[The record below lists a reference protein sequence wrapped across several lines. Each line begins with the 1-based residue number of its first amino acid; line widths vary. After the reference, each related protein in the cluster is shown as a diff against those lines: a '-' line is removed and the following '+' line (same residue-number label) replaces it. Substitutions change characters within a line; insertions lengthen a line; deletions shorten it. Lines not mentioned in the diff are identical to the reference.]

1 MRAPIKSAVFM
12 AALLA
17 GPGLTPAAAAAASLL
32 PHRAVYDLRLAD
44 RQPQGG
50 SEGMAAVGG
59 RMVFE
64 FTGTPCE
71 GYTVNFR
78 FVVEMT
84 DGEGAT
90 TVTDLRTSTFESGA
104 GDSFDFL
111 SQTFTNQVLTDEVK
125 GAAVRGER
133 GIDVELVS
141 PAEAK
146 VAFGSDVIFPTE
158 HLLKVIAAAEKGE
171 TVLAGEVFDG
181 SETGDKT
188 FTTST
193 IIGDPMTAAPEGPAA
208 AIGSTRRW
216 PVTVAYFDSTQGG
229 DLTPDYSIGFDLFD
243 NGVSAD
249 LRMDYGDFAL
259 QGDLTHFEALPA
271 APCE

>member
-1 MRAPIKSAVFM
+1 MRAPFKSAVFM

-17 GPGLTPAAAAAASLL
+17 GPGLSPAAAAAASLL

-44 RQPQGG
+44 QQPQGG

-84 DGEGAT
+84 DGEGST

-125 GAAVRGER
+125 GAAVRGDS
-133 GIDVELVS
+133 GVSVDLVS

-146 VAFGSDVIFPTE
+146 VAFKPEVIFPTE
-158 HLLKVIAAAEKGE
+158 HLLKVIAAAEKGD

-188 FTTST
+188 YATST
-193 IIGDPMTAAPEGPAA
+193 IIGEPISGAPEGPAA
-208 AIGSTRRW
+208 SVGTTRRW
-216 PVTVAYFDSTQGG
+216 PVTVAYFDASQGG
-229 DLTPDYSIGFDLFD
+229 DLTPEYSIGFDLFD

-249 LRMDYGDFAL
+249 LRMDYGEFAL
-259 QGDLTHFEALPA
+259 QGDLTHFEALPTT
-271 APCE
+271 PCE